1 MLHFRGLANRVIQ
14 INFFWYILVIS
25 TPDIRN
31 PGPPSITNTNK
42 LSVFYQNVQGIIP
55 FIYLG
60 NYHPPLDNC
69 NNGNDLILFA
79 S

>member
-1 MLHFRGLANRVIQ
+1 MLHFRSLANRVTQ

-42 LSVFYQNVQGIIP
+42 LSVF
-55 FIYLG
+55 
-60 NYHPPLDNC
+60 
-69 NNGNDLILFA
+69 
-79 S
+79 